1 MKWMQTRA
9 ARLVLPVAVLAFGIV
24 GTGVT
29 IANAGNTFIAA
40 NGRDVLNQRS
50 GYVDGGMMGGF
61 GSRGMMGGQARACS
75 PQDVTGQLVR
85 FRAMDSGRMMGG
97 AMMRL
102 MPGLSTVRAGNVTI
116 ELDNVGLSPHE
127 LLVYPLAAGARAGER
142 VVLNVDRVSEVGS
155 LGEVEPVCAQPAELD
170 GIAAGN
176 IARVTLTLAAGRY
189 ELLCNLPGHYRA
201 GMWAT
206 LVVR

>member
-1 MKWMQTRA
+1 MKWTQTRA

-40 NGRDVLNQRS
+40 NGRDLTPLRS
-50 GYVDGGMMGGF
+50 GYA
-61 GSRGMMGGQARACS
+61 GSMMGGQARACS

-102 MPGLSTVRAGNVTI
+102 MPGVVSASAGVVTI
-116 ELDNVGLSPHE
+116 ELDNLGLSPHE